1 MKAGRTKTLLS
12 FVKRLTRSSS
22 GRTRNFNAYVWRKIM
37 WDDFLYNIVY
47 WCRLIVAIVLV
58 LLLVE
63 VFGGQ

>member
-1 MKAGRTKTLLS
+1 MLS

-22 GRTRNFNAYVWRKIM
+22 AKMRNFNAYGWRKIM